1 MVREVDEDGSGD
13 IDFGEFLELMA
24 KQSKPPEK
32 SDEYTTAF
40 KYFDQG
46 GTGKLRAIEL
56 TSIIK
61 ELGKEDCDE
70 VIRVI
75 NDNTDAEGNV
85 NYMNFIQKMVAVIE
99 E

>member
-40 KYFDQG
+40 KYFD
-46 GTGKLRAIEL
+46 
-56 TSIIK
+56 
-61 ELGKEDCDE
+61 
-70 VIRVI
+70 
-75 NDNTDAEGNV
+75 
-85 NYMNFIQKMVAVIE
+85 
-99 E
+99 